1 MKLKRIEH
9 LPSTKLGGSVPGD
22 VSETLTTYAEY
33 YRTVHGEAIRPW
45 PLVIQILRTFFD
57 DDRAFQA
64 WRRRTVGNAG
74 APQAGSANGAGTES
88 RNGSR

>member
-1 MKLKRIEH
+1 MRLKRIKH
-9 LPSTKLGGSVPGD
+9 LPSTKLGGSVPGE
-22 VSETLTTYAEY
+22 VNETLTAYAEY

-45 PLVIQILRTFFD
+45 PLVVQILRTFFD

-64 WRRRTVGNAG
+64 WRRRSAG
-74 APQAGSANGAGTES
+74 DGGADQAGSANGSATES